1 MASFLHGLKQYVYSS
16 DCVESYYNHK
26 NHIWMAF
33 FLTNAN
39 ADILINPSFQNQIQ
53 QWENRDECFQ
63 LID

>member
-1 MASFLHGLKQYVYSS
+1 MASFLHGLKQYVYSG
-16 DCVESYYNHK
+16 ESNYNHN

-53 QWENRDECFQ
+53 QWENRD
-63 LID
+63 